1 MSDQANSHVLFLF
14 PLGDNAA
21 KTIDANRHL
30 RPISKHDH
38 YDKDKLLDIG
48 KIVPKQSNGFTIAS
62 IGRGPD
68 ADIRVQAV
76 KEADLQASV
85 WDQREA
91 QFLARL
97 KHPHVIQFL
106 GSSES
111 AIYMELMDGTLTA
124 LARDPA
130 FTSESGRDELANRV
144 FEPMIRAL
152 DYIDGAGLV
161 HRDIKPDNI
170 FYKRQGSGYILFKLG
185 DFGLGNFAALAKSYV
200 GSEMYMAPEYCETKK
215 GRPAQ
220 PHKGDVWSLL
230 VTMMWTLDVDDFRQA
245 STSMNSRQQIH
256 RAIKRRADH
265 PRIRSIRRM
274 AEFDPEK
281 RASAADMVAVVAG
294 PQHKASLIAPLHPA
308 CDDTFDAQ
316 DTKTRFGTVA
326 KFSGRGL
333 NTGSNIGDI
342 DIGPPHRRLAEW
354 QPDPSNQDPYVD
366 DGVDGK
372 NR

>member
-1 MSDQANSHVLFLF
+1 
-14 PLGDNAA
+14 
-21 KTIDANRHL
+21 
-30 RPISKHDH
+30 
-38 YDKDKLLDIG
+38 
-48 KIVPKQSNGFTIAS
+48 
-62 IGRGPD
+62 
-68 ADIRVQAV
+68 
-76 KEADLQASV
+76 
-85 WDQREA
+85 
-91 QFLARL
+91 
-97 KHPHVIQFL
+97 
-106 GSSES
+106 
-111 AIYMELMDGTLTA
+111 MELMDGTLTA

-220 PHKGDVWSLL
+220 ASKGDVWSLL

-245 STSMNSRQQIH
+245 SNSMNSRQQIH

-274 AEFDPEK
+274 AEFDPEE

-316 DTKTRFGTVA
+316 DIKTRFGTVV

-354 QPDPSNQDPYVD
+354 QPDPSNQGTQPPRRPHKHPYERGPRSLRRRRCRRQKPLGFSSPTSSTQRPMPGTYRVQQSAAKAQR
-366 DGVDGK
+366 GLGGLQGTHRTHACK
-372 NR
+372 GGAAERI